1 MGGEGKFHFFE
12 SLSLYLVM
20 RLRSRKLG
28 EPVRRGMER
37 DRDRLPLDRCGEAS
51 GEVADEEDEESSDE
65 EEEELD
71 EESSES
77 EDESELDDEEEEELE
92 S

>member
-1 MGGEGKFHFFE
+1 MGGERKCNFFE
-12 SLSLYLVM
+12 SLSLYLVI

-28 EPVRRGMER
+28 EPVRRGIEG
-37 DRDRLPLDRCGEAS
+37 DRERLPIDCF
-51 GEVADEEDEESSDE
+51 GEVADEEEDEESSE
-65 EEEELD
+65 EDDEELD
-71 EESSES
+71 EESES